1 MSELVC
7 LELSILLWYAH
18 VLTQGAFA
26 GAALGLPYL
35 SGPRDDQRE
44 PKGQLFPRATRAL
57 RNYVE
62 NLAPFVAVDL
72 GLIAT
77 QHTGGLGATIW
88 IVARIVYLPLY
99 LSGVSYLRTLCWV
112 ASLVGLG
119 LMLARLADM

>member
-18 VLTQGAFA
+18 VLTQGVFA